1 MFPPELITFAV
12 TMIIRALVDK
22 WAQASDNARAK
33 EEARGEMVRA
43 DHKAASDI
51 RERMGILF
59 GVTTSILAI
68 FAFAVII
75 GFRIIAPAFT
85 DVTVY
90 FAYTETG
97 GLKIPFLFESIEKM
111 KFMAF
116 PGVTF
121 LPSDSHTLAAITGAI
136 FGRVRR

>member
-1 MFPPELITFAV
+1 MFPPELITFAA

-33 EEARGEMVRA
+33 EEARGVAEIR
-43 DHKAASDI
+43 DHAAGLDV

-59 GVTTSILAI
+59 GITTSILAI
-68 FAFAVII
+68 MAFAVII
-75 GFRIIAPAFT
+75 GFRIIAPGLL
-85 DVTVY
+85 DVPVY
-90 FAYTETG
+90 FAYSESG
-97 GLKIPFLFESIEKM
+97 GFSFPFIFESVEKTKFIEL
-111 KFMAF
+111 
-116 PGVTF
+116 PGITF